1 MWPTPSALCP
11 VSSHFTVKDS
21 GATELLSDIESL
33 LSRADEYAV
42 FTISCEGKNFP
53 CHEVILR
60 ARSPVIDKMFQQEM
74 KEKHI
79 RKLTA
84 EDVGRNTMDAVR
96 EFIYT
101 GEISKK
107 VDNESELIYLGDKY
121 NIDGLLKLC
130 FKKLPEADNKMAAD
144 ILFVAHRHNLE
155 EFKKVVMKRI
165 HMNKPEFVKDN
176 NFLDKLKQTPDLLLE
191 LFKL

>member
-1 MWPTPSALCP
+1 MWPTPSALCL

-33 LSRADEYAV
+33 L
-42 FTISCEGKNFP
+42 TISCEDKNFP

-84 EDVGRNTMDAVR
+84 EDVGRNTMDAVL
-96 EFIYT
+96 EFIT
-101 GEISKK
+101 
-107 VDNESELIYLGDKY
+107 LGK
-121 NIDGLLKLC
+121 
-130 FKKLPEADNKMAAD
+130 
-144 ILFVAHRHNLE
+144 
-155 EFKKVVMKRI
+155 
-165 HMNKPEFVKDN
+165 
-176 NFLDKLKQTPDLLLE
+176 
-191 LFKL
+191 